1 MVDLGTILLQT
12 MINGFLIY
20 IVQLKINSRQEI
32 KTKIENLKVDSIIE
46 FYTNLQSLN
55 KLILKNN
62 DELIRG
68 TINIEEFLNSIR
80 DKVVDL
86 IILYDT
92 NPYDLEIFK
101 EDYEKRY
108 EKWDVI
114 NTLVVNY
121 TNKQLDDSMRDNLSK
136 SLQSFK
142 IQTMEFFKSIRIR
155 LVELRI

>member
-12 MINGFLIY
+12 IINGFLIY
-20 IVQLKINSRQEI
+20 IVQLKINSRQEK

-92 NPYDLEIFK
+92 NPYDLEVFK

-114 NTLVVNY
+114 NSLVVNY